1 MVTRTTNKHSTNS
14 RLVEHGKFL
23 EVCPPDLLPRPNFK
37 ALLPAEKNLEVLLC
51 LTPPWSP
58 LLRSYIRAAAETGR
72 WELWSPFMVEKLLPS
87 PLPMQSDALYLAS
100 LVPSCLRR
108 LPFSFPPAPYSN
120 YHSFYSYALYS
131 FRPCCTWPC
140 VSVSK
145 ALSTQFPSLANCSE
159 HWNKTLIVWYSRIKN
174 LLHFIVS
181 VPTTKKL
188 AKRGGKLRSR
198 MRLSFRNSEGKR
210 KELKLNFLKSMHTHT
225 HTHTNT
231 RSLSLAHS
239 LSSPKL
245 TRSCCTLAHQITWKL
260 DWSRELLPVFP
271 HENELWSVQK
281 RQRERNSG
289 KTSAPAANGLTILK
303 NNTKLEHQQQQT
315 TTRHSGVHLVEV
327 P

>member
-181 VPTTKKL
+181 VPDRAAHLLIKL
-188 AKRGGKLRSR
+188 LENWIDRESFS
-198 MRLSFRNSEGKR
+198 LSFPTRTSSEACRSDSARETAGK
-210 KELKLNFLKSMHTHT
+210 
-225 HTHTNT
+225 
-231 RSLSLAHS
+231 
-239 LSSPKL
+239 P
-245 TRSCCTLAHQITWKL
+245 
-260 DWSRELLPVFP
+260 
-271 HENELWSVQK
+271 
-281 RQRERNSG
+281 QR
-289 KTSAPAANGLTILK
+289 P
-303 NNTKLEHQQQQT
+303 QQT
-315 TTRHSGVHLVEV
+315 V
-327 P
+327 